1 MSLYGSLRTSVS
13 GMNAQSNKLGTISE
27 NIANSSTTGYKKAS
41 TEFSSLIVQSGA
53 SEYNSGSVNTKTKYA
68 VSQQGTNKNTS
79 SNTDLMVQGDGFF
92 VVQDPSKQTMLTRAG
107 SFTVDAS
114 TGNLVNTAGY
124 TVMGYNISGGQNPS
138 SVLNGIGGLVPINLQ
153 NVTLAAVP
161 TTSGTFSA
169 NLPSNSAVVPAA
181 NRPSANG
188 AGGATVSYSQ
198 KSSVSAY
205 DSLGNQVTLDVYLT
219 KTGAADASATPPTSD
234 TWEMAIYSQGAGA
247 SATAPFPY
255 AVVPPATTALLGSQ
269 NLTFNSAGQLTG
281 TPGTMNVSMPNGKN
295 APTTVTL
302 DISKMTQ
309 LSSGYTPAATMNGS
323 PPSAA
328 SNFKVSKDGTVYAVD
343 GNGNTTN
350 LFRIPLATVA
360 SPDNLT
366 PVAGNAYQVNQ
377 NSGALQV
384 GFAGKPGYGTMV
396 SNALE
401 NSNVDMASELTD
413 MIVAQRDYTANSKVF
428 QTGTELLDVLM
439 NLKR

>member
-13 GMNAQSNKLGTISE
+13 GMTAQSNKLGTISD

-41 TEFSSLIVQSGA
+41 TEFSSLIVQSGV
-53 SEYNSGSVNTKTKYA
+53 SEYNSGSVNTDIKYS
-68 VSQQGTNKNTS
+68 VSQQGTTKNTT

-92 VVQDPSKQTMLTRAG
+92 VVQDASSQTMLTRAG

-114 TGNLVNTAGY
+114 SGNLVNSAGY
-124 TVMGYNISGGQNPS
+124 TVMGYDISGGQNPS
-138 SVLNGIGGLVPINLQ
+138 SVLNGTGGLVPINLQ

-161 TTSGTFSA
+161 TTSGSFSA
-169 NLPSNSAVVPAA
+169 NLPSSSTVVAAA
-181 NRPSANG
+181 NLPSAN
-188 AGGATVSYSQ
+188 ATTAAYSQ
-198 KSSVSAY
+198 KSSISTY

-219 KTGAADASATPPTSD
+219 KTADAVAANPSATPPVVASEA
-234 TWEMAIYSQGAGA
+234 TWQMSIYNQADAA
-247 SATAPFPY
+247 SATSPFPY
-255 AVVPPATTALLGSQ
+255 TSAALSNTTM
-269 NLTFNSAGQLTG
+269 TFNASGQITSGTSATF
-281 TPGTMNVSMPNGKN
+281 TVPNGQS
-295 APTTVTL
+295 VTL
-302 DISKMTQ
+302 DTSKMTQ
-309 LSSGYTPAATMNGS
+309 LASSYTPQATMNGS
-323 PPSAA
+323 APSAA
-328 SNFKVSKDGTVYAVD
+328 SDFKVSKDGTVYAVD

-350 LFRIPLATVA
+350 LFKIPLATVA

-366 PVAGNAYQVNQ
+366 PVAGNAYQVNLE
-377 NSGALQV
+377 SGALQI
-384 GFAGKPGYGTMV
+384 GFAGTPGYGSVV